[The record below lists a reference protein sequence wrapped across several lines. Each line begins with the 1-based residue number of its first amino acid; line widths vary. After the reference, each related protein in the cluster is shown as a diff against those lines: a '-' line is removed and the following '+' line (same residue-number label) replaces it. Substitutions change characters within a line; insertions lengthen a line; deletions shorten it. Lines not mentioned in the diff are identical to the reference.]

1 MSTGSSTPSLAGA
14 GAASAPNANDVA
26 LAKPTDSSMTAVS
39 AQLLLVGPDAW
50 PFDDDRQA
58 QLITALKGDLMWS
71 TGRFPDPLKY
81 VVTDVRS
88 SSAGSAPPGRKLL
101 QVRDRAVLKASRAK
115 CYSVFVTGLCARSCP
130 SSCACKQHGLGVGCS
145 CMLRAVLAS
154 CQSACVRRTSGTD
167 RCMRGF

>member
-101 QVRDRAVLKASRAK
+101 QVRDRAVLKAARLLRVPLCLSLDCVLGPAQAAVPV
-115 CYSVFVTGLCARSCP
+115 SSMVSGLAVF
-130 SSCACKQHGLGVGCS
+130 ACS
-145 CMLRAVLAS
+145 APAS
-154 CQSACVRRTSGTD
+154 PRACVAQAGLRGACGAPRR
-167 RCMRGF
+167 

>member
-88 SSAGSAPPGRKLL
+88 STAGSAPPGRKLL
-101 QVRDRAVLKASRAK
+101 QVRNRAVLKASRPP
-115 CYSVFVTGLCARSCP
+115 SVTRCLALDCVPGPAQIAVP
-130 SSCACKQHGLGVGCS
+130 VSSMVLNS
-145 CMLRAVLAS
+145 AVLA
-154 CQSACVRRTSGTD
+154 CSAPANQFACAAQAGLRDACGASRR
-167 RCMRGF
+167 